1 MPIYEYRCEACGH
14 ALEALQKLSD
24 EPLRECPECGAPQL
38 RRLVSA
44 PAIGVQEDQ
53 ADTDK
58 EAKDKDKDKD
68 KGKEKEKKRNL
79 ADDGKRA
86 SDKKEGE
93 KREKREKSDKKE
105 TNKSESSSK
114 KASTSDG
121 SSGTAAA

>member
-44 PAIGVQEDQ
+44 PAFRLKGGGWYE
-53 ADTDK
+53 TDFK
-58 EAKDKDKDKD
+58 S
-68 KGKEKEKKRNL
+68 EKEKKRNL

-93 KREKREKSDKKE
+93 KREKREKSEKSDKKE